1 MIVLV
6 QAFIFIIAI
15 FIAVKYIKIKKK
27 KTTIITIMKIRRMS
41 IFEYFTDI
49 NALFTSK
56 NRRRQAKKR
65 KKFQI

>member
-6 QAFIFIIAI
+6 QSFIFIIAI